1 MWAVMLLSV
10 RWLQHHLSIG
20 CRRWDSRRKYCPSP
34 YFRNLILS
42 FNLVICH
49 IFPVLCMKFSI
60 SGTESLIRPQILPTT
75 SRSSQMI
82 RAQSRTSLMV
92 LCLPFPTLTMACSH
106 LPLVLA
112 SAARTSVLHSSSVNT
127 LSRMTAKCASYSGRD
142 VFLKS
147 TISLEI
153 VGPGPL
159 RKLVGRVKDA
169 IVCKSIRLW

>member
-1 MWAVMLLSV
+1 M
-10 RWLQHHLSIG
+10 SIG
-20 CRRWDSRRKYCPSP
+20 CPRWDSRLKYCPSP
-34 YFRNLILS
+34 YLRNLILS

-49 IFPVLCMKFSI
+49 MFPLRCLNFST
-60 SGTESLIRPQILPTT
+60 SGTQSLILPQILPTT

-82 RAQSRTSLMV
+82 RPQSRTSLMV

-106 LPLVLA
+106 LPSVPA

-127 LSRMTAKCASYSGRD
+127 LSRMTAKCASYSGRE

-159 RKLVGRVKDA
+159 RKLVGRV
-169 IVCKSIRLW
+169 